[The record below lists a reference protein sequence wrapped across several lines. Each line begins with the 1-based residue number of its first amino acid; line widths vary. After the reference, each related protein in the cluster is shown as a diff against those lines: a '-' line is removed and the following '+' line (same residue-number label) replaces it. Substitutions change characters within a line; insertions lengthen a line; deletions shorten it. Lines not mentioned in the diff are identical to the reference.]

1 MTSTT
6 LATADLN
13 VSMTL
18 SQLEQA
24 IQTWPV
30 KDRERALIEYNARVK
45 GDRQIWF
52 CESPGRDCDGRPH
65 EGVPYPHARADQ
77 WPPPTFTWLVWL
89 IMSGRGAGK
98 TRTGAEWV
106 RTISARVPR
115 IAMVGRRGK
124 DVRLTMVEGESG
136 LEAVCQKAGIMYD
149 WKPSTSEFTFEN
161 GCLALGFSAEEPD
174 SLRGQQFGAAWLDEP
189 AHMDLIDE
197 VWSNLTLG
205 LRLKG
210 YPGGAK
216 ILCTSTPLP
225 IKWLKDLI
233 KAEGTSLTRVSTY
246 ANIDNLDGA
255 FRANVLAPLEGTRK
269 GRQEIEG
276 QLLEDV
282 PGALWQDKLFK
293 RVNYKDRG
301 IDWLDVFDRIV
312 VAIDP
317 AGTNNRRS
325 DETGIVTVGRIGRYA
340 VVLDDRSGKYSPNEW
355 AAAAFSAYAA
365 FDADAIVAEKN
376 FGGDMVKST
385 LESHMEKTG
394 QSARIIVKTASRSKQ
409 LRAEPVVALYE
420 QGRVEHLPGLA
431 DLEQEQLTWVPG
443 KGDSPN
449 RIDALVWAVDE
460 LIKTAGQASIADAPS
475 ERLRQAQPGEATRAL
490 EPTVT
495 TELPPGMGLPD
506 DFPMRRMIA

>member
-6 LATADLN
+6 VGTADLN
-13 VSMTL
+13 VTMTL
-18 SQLEQA
+18 EQIEQA
-24 IQTWPV
+24 IQTWPM
-30 KDRERALIEYNARVK
+30 KDRERALNEYNARVK

-52 CESPGRDCDGRPH
+52 CTNPGRNCDGKPH
-65 EGVPYPHARADQ
+65 EGVPYPHARSDQ
-77 WPPPTFTWLVWL
+77 WPPLHFSWLVWL

-98 TRTGAEWV
+98 TRTGSEWV
-106 RTISARVPR
+106 RTISNKVNR

-136 LEAVCQKAGIMYD
+136 LIAVCQKAGISYD
-149 WKPSTSEFTFEN
+149 WKPSTFEFTFAN
-161 GCLALGFSAEEPD
+161 GCLAIGFSAEEPD

-189 AHMDLIDE
+189 AHMDLIEE

-233 KAEGTSLTRVSTY
+233 KAEGTELVRVSTY

-255 FRANVLAPLEGTRK
+255 FKANVLAPLEGTRK

-282 PGALWQDKLFK
+282 PGALWKDAMFS
-293 RVNYKDRG
+293 RVNYKADG
-301 IDWLDVFDRIV
+301 IDWLNIFDRIV
-312 VAIDP
+312 VSIDP
-317 AGTNNRRS
+317 AGTSNRRS
-325 DETGIVTVGRIGRYA
+325 DLTGIVTVGKIGRIA
-340 VVLDDRSGKYSPNEW
+340 VVLDDRSGKYSPNDW
-355 AAAAFSAYAA
+355 AAAALSAYNA
-365 FDADAIVAEKN
+365 FNADAIIAEHN

-385 LESHMEKTG
+385 IESYMEKTG
-394 QSARIIVKTASRSKQ
+394 QFARIIIKRAARSKQ

-420 QGRVEHLPGLA
+420 QGRVEHLPGLTE
-431 DLEQEQLTWVPG
+431 LEQEQLTWVPG

-449 RIDALVWAVDE
+449 RVDAVVWAIDE
-460 LIKTAGQASIADAPS
+460 LIQVGQQSSIAEPGS
-475 ERLRQAQPGEATRAL
+475 QRLRQTQPG
-490 EPTVT
+490 VT
-495 TELPPGMGLPD
+495 PAAPKTPVAVPDGMQLPEN
-506 DFPMRRMIA
+506 FPIRRMIA